1 MLTATVAAWFKTRDR
16 KCLIVGSVKERR
28 LHFIFRND
36 ICQIHTQ
43 VLIVVIVCVF
53 PFSRSQ
59 RSSRWTLLLQ
69 TERCPLWFLFW
80 DAVNKQTQAGAFV
93 RTVAAS
99 THEATHSSRIFLKLT
114 ADFPSCGCLGDPLLY
129 LLPGHVSING
139 ILHSHSLPLFS
150 CWPGSWA
157 KLNRVPPT
165 SPLSLAVSVFSA
177 NRYQWLFLPDKVDN
191 GRIRL
196 DLWGFHF
203 TSMGSKFIEIDGL
216 FREVIS
222 FPAKS

>member
-36 ICQIHTQ
+36 ICQINTQ
-43 VLIVVIVCVF
+43 VLIVVIVCVCVF

-69 TERCPLWFLFW
+69 TEGGL
-80 DAVNKQTQAGAFV
+80 
-93 RTVAAS
+93 S
-99 THEATHSSRIFLKLT
+99 KL
-114 ADFPSCGCLGDPLLY
+114 
-129 LLPGHVSING
+129 LLPGRPSIIFTTRSCVNQR
-139 ILHSHSLPLFS
+139 HSSFSFVVTFQLPA
-150 CWPGSWA
+150 W
-157 KLNRVPPT
+157 KLSKVKSGPAHF
-165 SPLSLAVSVFSA
+165 PLSLAVSVFSA
-177 NRYQWLFLPDKVDN
+177 NRYQWPFLPDKVDN
-191 GRIRL
+191 GRVRL
-196 DLWGFHF
+196 DLWCFHF
-203 TSMGSKFIEIDGL
+203 TSMGSKFIEIGGL